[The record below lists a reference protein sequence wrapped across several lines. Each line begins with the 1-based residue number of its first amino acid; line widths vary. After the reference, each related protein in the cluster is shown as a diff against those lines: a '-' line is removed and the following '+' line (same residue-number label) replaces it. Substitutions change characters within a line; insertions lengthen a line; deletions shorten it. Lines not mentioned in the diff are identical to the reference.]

1 MAEYLVDEFIDGT
14 CECTFEEQVDKKVS
28 LLYDMCI
35 LTKRQKGAKDR
46 EAAVRKLLTS
56 YQNERQ
62 MDNAVHD
69 IVVGK
74 TKLEDTLKR
83 KGILQ

>member
-1 MAEYLVDEFIDGT
+1 MPEYLVDEFIGGVD
-14 CECTFEEQVDKKVS
+14 ESTFEEQVDKKIS

-35 LTKRQKGAKDR
+35 LSRSISDAKRVQATHQ
-46 EAAVRKLLTS
+46 LLASCQT
-56 YQNERQ
+56 ERQ

-74 TKLEDTLKR
+74 CTLEDVLKR
-83 KGILQ
+83 KGIL

>member
-1 MAEYLVDEFIDGT
+1 MAEYLIDEFIDGT

-35 LTKRQKGAKDR
+35 LIKRRKDTDSR
-46 EAAVRKLLTS
+46 EQAVRELLSS
-56 YQNERQ
+56 YSSERQ

-74 TKLEDTLKR
+74 CTINEMLKR
-83 KGILQ
+83 KGYLQ

>member
-1 MAEYLVDEFIDGT
+1 MAEYLVEEFIDGT

-35 LTKRQKGAKDR
+35 LTKRKKDADNR
-46 EAAVRKLLTS
+46 EQCVRQLLSS
-56 YQNERQ
+56 YQSERQ

-74 TKLEDTLKR
+74 TTLNDILKR